1 MYNLI
6 MTASPGHWEQ
16 SPKTFFANRVFEYT
30 DESLIERFKS
40 LEGSALRELKD
51 LPTLF
56 AYESANE
63 EAARIG
69 KITELRKRQ
78 NEVWIEFK
86 LDDALPAITSSDLEE
101 LDWELDIG
109 EWEFNRTHWAVK
121 DVDLLHEL
129 KKGGKITESQYA
141 SSIFAQ
147 RERKEKK
154 QTYFVKPS
162 VFRIPE
168 NGVEADLVSVMRPF
182 EAGFDCVQSAL
193 EKSCAELNLRCLD
206 VNQIWNETEI
216 IQDIF
221 SLIFRS
227 RAVICDFS
235 GRNPN
240 VFYEAG
246 IAHTLG
252 RPVIPIVQSPEHIP
266 FDLQHHRY
274 IKYLAN
280 NEGFAKLEQEVLRRL
295 RSLFKD

>member
-6 MTASPGHWEQ
+6 MTASPGFWDQ
-16 SPKTFFANRVFEYT
+16 SPRTFIANRIFEHT
-30 DESLIERFKS
+30 DKSLVERFKS
-40 LEGSALRELKD
+40 LEGSALTELKE

-69 KITELRKRQ
+69 RVTGLRKRKY
-78 NEVWIEFK
+78 EVRIEFE
-86 LDDALPAITSSDLEE
+86 LDDALPAITPSDLEE

-121 DVDLLHEL
+121 EVDLLYEL
-129 KKGGKITESQYA
+129 QKGGKITEAQCA

-147 RERKEKK
+147 YDRQEKG
-154 QTYFVKPS
+154 QPYSVKPS
-162 VFRIPE
+162 VFRKPE
-168 NGVEADLVSVMRPF
+168 NGMEADLVSVMRPF
-182 EAGFDCVQSAL
+182 EAGFDRVQSAL
-193 EKSCAELNLRCLD
+193 EKSCAELNLRCRD
-206 VNQIWNETEI
+206 VNQIWNESEI

-227 RAVICDFS
+227 SAVICDFS
-235 GRNPN
+235 GRNAN

-252 RPVIPIVQSPEHIP
+252 RPVIPIVQNPEHIP
-266 FDLQHHRY
+266 FDLRHHRY

-280 NEGFAKLEQEVLRRL
+280 DEGFAMLERDVLRRL